1 MTRTRIPTLAPRAKR
16 RNLRWGMIAGSILVL
31 IACVAAR
38 YYWGAEPAS
47 ADPTQRPPA
56 RATSTAPSHS
66 TPPAN
71 AAAAKPGA
79 TSALRIVAT
88 VNGVPI
94 TGEDL
99 ARECLRHYGEEVLER
114 LVNKYLI
121 VGECKRR
128 GVSVTAAEV
137 NGEIRRMATRFGLPV
152 DQWLKMLKQ
161 ERGISA
167 GQYAND
173 IIWPTLALRKLA
185 GKQLEVTQEE
195 LVKEFDTQYGPAV
208 KVRLIV
214 CNDAGTAEKV
224 HAAAAAKP
232 DDFGNLA
239 KQYSVDAPSAS
250 AKGMIQPIRKHVGH
264 EEIELVAFQMEEGQ
278 VSEVIPVADQFAIL
292 KCEGRLPGQQVGLE
306 QVKAGLVEILRD
318 RKMRGVAGQI
328 FRQLQELSKVE
339 NVFNDPVKSRQMPGV
354 AAVINGQKVTNREL
368 AELCIERHG
377 EEVLE
382 GTINRRLLELAC
394 AKRKIT
400 ISEADVDE
408 EIRRA
413 ASLMLEPKPDGS
425 PDVEKWLTTV
435 TQQQGV
441 SVDVYRSDAVWPSVA
456 LKRLAGDKV
465 QITEEELKRGYEA
478 NYGPRVRCRAIVLN
492 DLRRAQQV
500 WEKARSTST
509 PEHFGDLAEQYS
521 IDASGSALH
530 GEVPPIQK
538 YGGQPILEKEAFAL
552 QPGELSSIIQ
562 VGRDKFVI
570 LLCEGRTE
578 PTKVDFATVRDLI
591 REDVHEKK
599 MRIAMAEQ
607 FQQLQESATIDNYL
621 TGTTKSPK
629 RSAPLQSATR
639 PPALR
644 TVPATP

>member
-1 MTRTRIPTLAPRAKR
+1 
-16 RNLRWGMIAGSILVL
+16 
-31 IACVAAR
+31 
-38 YYWGAEPAS
+38 
-47 ADPTQRPPA
+47 
-56 RATSTAPSHS
+56 
-66 TPPAN
+66 
-71 AAAAKPGA
+71 
-79 TSALRIVAT
+79 
-88 VNGVPI
+88 
-94 TGEDL
+94 
-99 ARECLRHYGEEVLER
+99 
-114 LVNKYLI
+114 
-121 VGECKRR
+121 
-128 GVSVTAAEV
+128 
-137 NGEIRRMATRFGLPV
+137 
-152 DQWLKMLKQ
+152 
-161 ERGISA
+161 
-167 GQYAND
+167 
-173 IIWPTLALRKLA
+173 
-185 GKQLEVTQEE
+185 
-195 LVKEFDTQYGPAV
+195 
-208 KVRLIV
+208 
-214 CNDAGTAEKV
+214 
-224 HAAAAAKP
+224 
-232 DDFGNLA
+232 
-239 KQYSVDAPSAS
+239 
-250 AKGMIQPIRKHVGH
+250 
-264 EEIELVAFQMEEGQ
+264 
-278 VSEVIPVADQFAIL
+278 
-292 KCEGRLPGQQVGLE
+292 
-306 QVKAGLVEILRD
+306 
-318 RKMRGVAGQI
+318 
-328 FRQLQELSKVE
+328 
-339 NVFNDPVKSRQMPGV
+339 
-354 AAVINGQKVTNREL
+354 
-368 AELCIERHG
+368 LCIERHG

-413 ASLMLEPKPDGS
+413 ASLMLEAKPDGS

-465 QITEEELKRGYEA
+465 RITEEELKRGYEA
-478 NYGPRVRCRAIVLN
+478 NYGPRVRCRAIVFN

-521 IDASGSALH
+521 IDASGTALH

-578 PTKVDFATVRDLI
+578 PTQVDFATVRDLI
-591 REDVHEKK
+591 REDIHEKK
-599 MRIAMAEQ
+599 MRIAMAEH

-629 RSAPLQSATR
+629 KSAPVQSATR

-644 TVPATP
+644 TVPATR